1 MTPAFEMH
9 IHTMRYPRT
18 SPRNLFKIN
27 ILRQVIAAHQAE
39 LSPLLVSDTPDD
51 CYRLFERIV
60 KHGLKAIQAEENTCT
75 FQEAAERSIEAR
87 NHRRPA
93 TLHDLRYFTRRML
106 KVPGIAQRP
115 LRAMT
120 TRECRKL
127 LDDAFS
133 ASMNSYKKG
142 RAILHSIFNFG
153 IRREWC
159 DRNPVD
165 KIEVPVIQEKT
176 ISPLPLQTIH
186 QLEKTCEQKPF
197 RDMRLSLKLM
207 LYCGLRPAEVSRLN
221 PQRDIDWKLGH
232 VLIRPRTSK
241 TGGGRMIPLR
251 AVARVPED
259 ERLIPLRWE
268 KKWRQL
274 RRAAG
279 LARWQADACRHT
291 FASYHAA
298 HFRNLA
304 ALQLEMGHRDTALL
318 FSRYMI
324 PIPPNQ
330 ARAFWK
336 GKQQS
341 P

>member
-1 MTPAFEMH
+1 
-9 IHTMRYPRT
+9 MRYSQT
-18 SPRNLFKIN
+18 SPRNLFKTN
-27 ILRQVIAAHQAE
+27 LLRQVIAAHHVE
-39 LSPLLVSDTPDD
+39 LLLLLDSDTPDD
-51 CYRLFERIV
+51 CYRLLERII
-60 KHGLKAIQAEENTCT
+60 KLGLQAIQAKDNTCT

-87 NHRRPA
+87 KHRRPA

-106 KVPGIAQRP
+106 KVPGIAERP

-120 TRECRKL
+120 TQECRKI
-127 LDDAFS
+127 LDEAFS
-133 ASMNSYKKG
+133 ASPNSYKKG

-165 KIEVPVIQEKT
+165 KIEVPVIREKT
-176 ISPLPLQTIH
+176 ISPLSLQTIQ

-221 PQRDIDWKLGH
+221 PQQDIDWKLGH

-251 AVARVPED
+251 RIARVPEK
-259 ERLIPLRWE
+259 ERLIPPRWE
-268 KKWRQL
+268 EKWRQL

-279 LARWQADACRHT
+279 LTFWQADACRHT

-298 HFRNLA
+298 HFRNLP
-304 ALQLEMGHRDTALL
+304 ALQLEMGHRDMGLL
-318 FSRYMI
+318 ISRYMI
-324 PIPPNQ
+324 PIPPKQ
-330 ARAFWK
+330 AKVYWL
-336 GKQQS
+336 GK
-341 P
+341 